1 MLCTVKFNNKWLSA
15 IHLNLQEMQKWQQIY
30 WEKCGSWAIEKKEN
44 RVQGRG
50 FQDKNL
56 SVNTTYTEENY
67 FQGIHLQCS
76 LRSLVGDNWE
86 EVFVLEMTLKNL
98 FPVG

>member
-1 MLCTVKFNNKWLSA
+1 MTISNTLEFTGNAKMTANILGKNVVLGLLKRRK
-15 IHLNLQEMQKWQQIY
+15 
-30 WEKCGSWAIEKKEN
+30 N

-76 LRSLVGDNWE
+76 LRSLVGDN
-86 EVFVLEMTLKNL
+86 
-98 FPVG
+98 